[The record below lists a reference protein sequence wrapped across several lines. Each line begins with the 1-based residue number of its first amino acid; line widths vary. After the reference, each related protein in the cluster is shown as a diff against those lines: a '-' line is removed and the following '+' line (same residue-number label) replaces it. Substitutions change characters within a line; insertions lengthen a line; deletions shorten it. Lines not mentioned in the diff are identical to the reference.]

1 MQNESS
7 NIIISFIIGLMG
19 NIISFYLLTLKAI
32 TLETFIAVIIG
43 FILLILIIGIQ
54 TKYNNLKDSLEELK
68 ANYQK
73 ISESL
78 KINERLTRIELSMK
92 NDKKKWPRRYNIK
105 HNKNRYN
112 YCNSSS
118 IDYRSG

>member
-92 NDKKKWPRRYNIK
+92 NDKKK
-105 HNKNRYN
+105 
-112 YCNSSS
+112 
-118 IDYRSG
+118 